1 MNIHDK
7 LLSVLSD
14 KWESEVL
21 LKRND
26 FLVRKN
32 VIDTNLYF
40 VVEGSL
46 RIFIEDET
54 EEHTIRFGYKN
65 SIIAA
70 LDCFL
75 THKPTQFYIQAL
87 KKSHLK
93 VLSKKYFNEVMR
105 SSDENKNIWEQMLQG
120 FVYQQIEREVDL
132 ITYSPQKRFE
142 RVLHRSPKLFQEV
155 PLKHIASYL
164 RMTPETV
171 SRILKTLD

>member
-7 LLSVLSD
+7 LLSILSD
-14 KWESEVL
+14 EWENDIH

-26 FLVRKN
+26 FLVHKN
-32 VIDTNLYF
+32 EIDTNLYF
-40 VVEGSL
+40 VIEGSL
-46 RIFIEDET
+46 RVFIEDEI

-75 THKPTQFYIQAL
+75 TDKSTQFYIQTL

-93 VLSKKYFNEVMR
+93 VISKKHFNKVMH
-105 SSDENKNIWEQMLQG
+105 SSDENKKVWEQMLQS

-142 RVLHRSPKLFQEV
+142 RVLHRSPQLFQEV